1 MKKFLRLDL
10 PFSGREIPPETDA
23 AILAAAAMRA
33 KSSRK
38 RRMIFKLAFPGVAA
52 AAAAAT
58 AISIT
63 LLPEL
68 PGRTDSPA
76 EIAKYQTAVLN
87 AHPTAEA
94 VVVIAPSELLALADT
109 SSLEQESYNLA
120 VMTDFSMD
128 EESFII

>member
-38 RRMIFKLAFPGVAA
+38 KRMIFKIAFPGVAA

-87 AHPTAEA
+87 AHPTTEA
-94 VVVIAPSELLALADT
+94 VIAPSELLALADT

>member
-38 RRMIFKLAFPGVAA
+38 KRMIFKLAFPGVAA

-94 VVVIAPSELLALADT
+94 VIAPSELLALADT

>member
-38 RRMIFKLAFPGVAA
+38 KRMIFKLAFPGVAA

-87 AHPTAEA
+87 AHPTVEA
-94 VVVIAPSELLALADT
+94 VIAPSELLALADT

>member
-38 RRMIFKLAFPGVAA
+38 KRMIFKLAFPGVAA

-87 AHPTAEA
+87 AHPTVEA
-94 VVVIAPSELLALADT
+94 VIAPSELLGLADT